1 MNKAQAVDFFNQEMM
16 KKKAKKAGLP
26 TEEATEGAEY
36 AKKRLAMAKKYG
48 NKKSRTRAEAQFGK
62 KAGETRQ
69 IKYAMK
75 NGNLFRR

>member
-1 MNKAQAVDFFNQEMM
+1 MAGPVYTDRPRMNKAQAVDFFNQEMM

-48 NKKSRTRAEAQFGK
+48 NKKSRARLAWAS
-62 KAGETRQ
+62 
-69 IKYAMK
+69 
-75 NGNLFRR
+75 LL